1 MIDAR
6 FVGGIAQSA
15 NHSCS
20 PSCIVERWEVAEIA
34 IEYGKEFA
42 RCVHN
47 ILYTIVS
54 GTDESCR
61 CKK

>member
-1 MIDAR
+1 
-6 FVGGIAQSA
+6 
-15 NHSCS
+15 
-20 PSCIVERWEVAEIA
+20 IVERWEVAEIT

-61 CKK
+61 CKKRRVCLCGTVNRSGFM